1 MVEATVLLVAVGM
14 VAVLEDV
21 VAKVASTSVA
31 VVIVASFLEVV
42 DVKETPDL
50 EGVDVIIE
58 VFLAAN

>member
-1 MVEATVLLVAVGM
+1 MVEATVLLVAVSM
-14 VAVLEDV
+14 VAVLKDV

-50 EGVDVIIE
+50 EGVNVIVE